1 MMRRHHA
8 FREQIMTPFLSLAAV
23 AAAVSA
29 LAAAPILSQP
39 QPHGPDVYAKPHK
52 KSHIRPRSGQR
63 PADWRAAPPDQA
75 ASASSAAQSSAEASG
90 AANSPTPYPPTLRP
104 ANFYARDAN
113 GTGGK
118 TAYPDP
124 NVDRSPGVAP
134 LPEQPVA
141 DPLCAPRTGA
151 TATQPSCPLPTTQ
164 SSTSATS
171 STGSADSH
179 APDR

>member
-1 MMRRHHA
+1 
-8 FREQIMTPFLSLAAV
+8 MTPFLSMAAV

-39 QPHGPDVYAKPHK
+39 LPQPQTSGVSVKAHK

-63 PADWRAAPPDQA
+63 PADWRAAPDQA
-75 ASASSAAQSSAEASG
+75 ASASSAAQSSPPQSSAEASG
-90 AANSPTPYPPTLRP
+90 ASNSPTPYPPTLRP

-124 NVDRSPGVAP
+124 NVDRSPGVTP
-134 LPEQPVA
+134 LPEQPVSE
-141 DPLCAPRTGA
+141 PLCAPRTGA
-151 TATQPSCPLPTTQ
+151 TETQPNCQLPATR
-164 SSTSATS
+164 SDISARAS
-171 STGSADSH
+171 ASSADSH